1 MRVKAIQAV
10 EPIKANK
17 LKACAYAR
25 VSTDEESQG
34 RSLENQETH
43 YKNAIASNPSYEFAG
58 VYTDQ
63 GISGYSENRPGFQK
77 MLDEAR
83 KGNVDLIIT
92 KSISRFARNTVTI
105 LKVARELKN
114 LGIAIFFEE
123 QNINTLSQEGE
134 LLMTTMAA
142 FAEEESKAMRD
153 NLKWTI
159 QKKFERGDIIINT
172 TRFLGYDLDEYGDMV
187 INQKQAALV
196 RKIFQMYLDGMGCFK
211 IAKELNRE
219 KIPTITDA
227 KWGESTIKGILT
239 NEKYKGDYL
248 LQKYYTP
255 EGKRRQTTR
264 NRGELQSYYINEN
277 HPAIIPP
284 EEWEK
289 VQLLMKE
296 HAEKKGIDYENLDKY
311 QNRYPLTG
319 MLVCP
324 YCGKKLRRRY
334 VYDKKVQWICSTYIL
349 DGKNVCKGVRIDDD
363 WIKKQNI
370 SKPTVVEEV
379 TVRGEKRYRL
389 TEKDLFDL
397 LEEER
402 KQYAS
407 KKD

>member
-1 MRVKAIQAV
+1 MRVKAIQAI
-10 EPIKANK
+10 EPMKVNK
-17 LKACAYAR
+17 LKTCAYAR

-43 YKNAIASNPSYEFAG
+43 YKNAIASNPIYEFVG

-83 KGNVDLIIT
+83 NGNIDLIIT

-105 LKVARELKN
+105 LKVARELKS

-142 FAEEESKAMRD
+142 FAEEESKGMRD

-187 INQKQAALV
+187 INQEQAVLV

-227 KWGESTIKGILT
+227 KWGDSTIKGILT

-264 NRGELQSYYINEN
+264 NRGKLQSYYISEN

-284 EEWEK
+284 EDWEK

-311 QNRYPLTG
+311 QNRYPQTG

-324 YCGKKLRRRY
+324 YCGKNLRRRY

-370 SKPTVVEEV
+370 RKPTVIEEV
-379 TVRGEKRYRL
+379 TVKGEKRYRS

>member
-1 MRVKAIQAV
+1 MRVKAIQAI
-10 EPIKANK
+10 EPKKVNK
-17 LKACAYAR
+17 LKVCAYAR

-43 YKNAIASNPSYEFAG
+43 YKNAIARNPSYEFVG

-83 KGNVDLIIT
+83 NGNIDLIIT

-105 LKVARELKN
+105 LKVVRELKS

-159 QKKFERGDIIINT
+159 QKKFERGDIMINT

-187 INQKQAALV
+187 INQEQAVLV
-196 RKIFQMYLDGMGCFK
+196 RKIFQMYLDGMGFFK

-227 KWGESTIKGILT
+227 KWGDSTIKGILT

-255 EGKRRQTTR
+255 EGKRHQTTR
-264 NRGELQSYYINEN
+264 NRGELQSYYISEN
-277 HPAIIPP
+277 HPAIIAP
-284 EEWEK
+284 EDWEK

-296 HAEKKGIDYENLDKY
+296 HAKKKGIDYENLDKY
-311 QNRYPLTG
+311 QNRYPQTS

-324 YCGKKLRRRY
+324 YCGKNLRRRY

-379 TVRGEKRYRL
+379 TVRDEKRYRL

-397 LEEER
+397 LEQER